1 MYGSK
6 KPTMKAKVMKAMK
19 KETTKKG
26 AKMTMAK
33 KAKKK

>member
-6 KPTMKAKVMKAMK
+6 KPMMKAKPMKAGK
-19 KETTKKG
+19 KEATKKG
-26 AKMTMAK
+26 AKMTMSK